1 MRNFKILLT
10 TSFLVLGS
18 IWAVGQTKFMATAVN
33 TSVTGTST
41 LHDWEM
47 KSPKAECTMTATT
60 DANGNITAISAMKFK
75 VGAKTLKSGKGAMDN
90 NAYKALKADKNPNI
104 TADLKSAKV
113 TTKDN
118 VNYTVQATVIL
129 TIGGKAKETEM
140 VATLKKINVDS
151 YSINAKKKINMV
163 EYGVEPPSFM
173 MGTVT
178 TGKDVDLSFNFILN
192 K

>member
-1 MRNFKILLT
+1 
-10 TSFLVLGS
+10 
-18 IWAVGQTKFMATAVN
+18 
-33 TSVTGTST
+33 
-41 LHDWEM
+41 
-47 KSPKAECTMTATT
+47 
-60 DANGNITAISAMKFK
+60 
-75 VGAKTLKSGKGAMDN
+75 MDN

-129 TIGGKAKETEM
+129 TIAGKAKETDM
-140 VATLKKINVDS
+140 TATLKKINVDS
-151 YSINAKKKINMV
+151 YSVSAKKKINMV

>member
-1 MRNFKILLT
+1 MKDVKILIITGL
-10 TSFLVLGS
+10 FLMTQFFAS
-18 IWAVGQTKFMATAVN
+18 AQAKFSATAVN

-47 KSPKAECTMTATT
+47 KSSAANCAVTATV
-60 DANGNITAISAMKFK
+60 DANGNITAINGMKFTFS
-75 VGAKTLKSGKGAMDN
+75 AKSLKSGKGPMDK
-90 NAYKALKADKNPNI
+90 NAYKALKADSHPNI
-104 TADLKSAKV
+104 IAELKNAKV

-118 VNYTVQATVIL
+118 VNYTVNATVALNIA
-129 TIGGKAKETEM
+129 GKTKDTDIAVTM
-140 VATLKKINVDS
+140 KKINANT
-151 YSINAKKKINMV
+151 YSVSAKKKIAMS

-178 TGKDVDLSFNFILN
+178 TGNDVNIAFNFNIT